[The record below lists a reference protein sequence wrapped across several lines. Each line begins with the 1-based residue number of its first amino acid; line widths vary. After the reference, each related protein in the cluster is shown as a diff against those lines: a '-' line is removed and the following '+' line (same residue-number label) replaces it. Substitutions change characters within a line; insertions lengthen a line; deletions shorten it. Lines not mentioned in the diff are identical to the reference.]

1 MPQKQDPWML
11 EHLQTIDRRWIFL
24 FMVVAVIL
32 PFAFSLTFDEAATP
46 EVRATYELI
55 NDLPKGSKVLVS
67 FDFDPPSE
75 PELQPM
81 ADSFVRHL
89 CHQKQKIY
97 FMALWPMGQAE
108 TMDTVSRVINQEFPN
123 YTYGQD
129 YVMLGFKPGG
139 QGVIQVVVSEIRALY
154 TTDALG
160 TPIDDIPMM
169 QNVRKLNDID
179 LILNISAGF
188 PGLKEWIQFGADRS
202 GVEIAG
208 GLTAVSAPL
217 LYPYYPKQLS
227 GIIGGLKAAAEYESL
242 LIEGYPELYTS
253 DTKTFAAIRRMGPQT
268 LAHLVIILFIVIGNI
283 SYFTGRRSD
292 GSRLKSLEK

>member
-24 FMVVAVIL
+24 LMVVAVIL
-32 PFAFSLTFDEAATP
+32 PFAFSLTFDETATP

-89 CHQKQKIY
+89 CNQKQKIY

-202 GVEIAG
+202 GVKIAG

-253 DTKTFAAIRRMGPQT
+253 DAKTFAAIRRMGPQT

-283 SYFTGRRSD
+283 SYFTSRRSD